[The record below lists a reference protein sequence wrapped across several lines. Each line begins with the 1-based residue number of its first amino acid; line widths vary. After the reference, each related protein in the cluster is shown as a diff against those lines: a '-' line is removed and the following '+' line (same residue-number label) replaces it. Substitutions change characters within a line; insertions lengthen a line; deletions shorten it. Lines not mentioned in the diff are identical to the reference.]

1 MLKQR
6 ILTGLV
12 LVFVALSALF
22 GANALGWQ
30 LAIIGLSMIAAWE
43 WCQFARIEKWGLK
56 LSYVAL
62 TAAVIGLTLNI
73 DYEQLIGH
81 LALVQLIVAVVAV
94 SRYQL
99 TAGQAVLQ
107 NPLVN
112 AFVGLLFILSFAL
125 AMIALREAPF
135 SAWVLLFSMLMI
147 WVMDSGAYFAGR
159 RFGQR
164 KLALHVSPGKTW
176 EGVAGGIVLALIVSA
191 VVWWIWAGQLEQQ
204 PGLAVFV
211 VFSSLIAALSVYG
224 DLFESLLK
232 RQVGIKDSGKIL
244 PGHGGVLDRIDSLL
258 LAMPLFW
265 IFWSLV

>member
-6 ILTGLV
+6 IITALV
-12 LVFVALSALF
+12 LVVIALGALF
-22 GANALGWQ
+22 GANELGWQ

-43 WCQFARIEKWGLK
+43 WCQFARIEKWALK
-56 LSYVAL
+56 LSYVGL
-62 TAAVIGLTLNI
+62 TVVVIGLAIYI
-73 DYEQLIGH
+73 DYAPLIGY
-81 LALVQLIVAVVAV
+81 LALVQLIVVVVAV

-107 NPLVN
+107 NPVVN
-112 AFVGLLFILSFAL
+112 AFIGLVFILSFAL

-135 SAWVLLFSMLMI
+135 SAWILLFSMLMI

-176 EGVAGGIVLALIVSA
+176 EGVVGGIVLALIVSA
-191 VVWWIWAGQLEQQ
+191 AVWWVWAAQLEQQ
-204 PGLAVFV
+204 PGLVVFV
-211 VFSSLIAALSVYG
+211 LFSSLIAALSVYG

-265 IFWSLV
+265 VFWSLV